1 MEDSMHRV
9 FSFLRLTSYRMRTA
23 IYLLAVVFSVGIV
36 IGFTLRFGVQF
47 ALLREIDILL
57 REDADE
63 LTEVLL
69 ARKFSIDETLAK
81 QWNRRAA
88 VHELHHWF
96 IRIADA
102 ERQTVWESVSVPLV
116 ELPLNLQQD
125 ENPFSWDEYRIV
137 QRTIQEPGSDRS
149 FALQVGTGLDTI
161 HNDLWLLDRLLAISV
176 MVLSILGPLSAWYL
190 SGKLLEPLGQL
201 TDAAEKVESTVTGT
215 LLPLRGAND
224 ELDRLAETINH
235 LLMRVRDE
243 LQRREDWLANSAHQL
258 RSPLAAI
265 SGSVEVVANR
275 LEEGAS
281 QNMLWSVLEE
291 CSALRTLVNKLLLL
305 SEADSDRLKQNH
317 KPINLVPLVKQ
328 ACEIFEGLAVAR
340 GVELTFALVDDFWIK
355 GNSHYMRH
363 VVQNLIDNAI
373 KFTSSGGHVRV
384 LLERD
389 PSWKIGR
396 LIVEDSGIGISEK
409 DLPKVTERFYRADS
423 GRNPALTPRGSG
435 LGLSICQSI
444 VQGHDGV
451 IEITSRV
458 GKGTRVSVKFPLV
471 AENSV

>member
-1 MEDSMHRV
+1 MYRV
-9 FSFLRLTSYRMRTA
+9 FALFRLTSYRMRTA
-23 IYLLAVVFSVGIV
+23 IYLLAVVFSVGMV

-63 LTEVLL
+63 LAEVLT
-69 ARKFSIDETLAK
+69 ARKFSVDENLAK

-88 VHELHHWF
+88 VHQLHHWF
-96 IRIADA
+96 IRIADSD
-102 ERQTVWESVSVPLV
+102 RRTVWESVSVPLD
-116 ELPLNLQQD
+116 ELPLNVLQD
-125 ENPFSWDEYRIV
+125 ANPFAWDEYRIV
-137 QRTIQEPGSDRS
+137 QRTIPDQESDRV
-149 FALQVGTGLDTI
+149 FYLQVGTGLETI

-176 MVLSILGPLSAWYL
+176 VVLSILGPLSAWYL
-190 SGKLLEPLGQL
+190 SGKLLKPLGQL
-201 TDAAEKVESTVTGT
+201 TDAAERVESTVTGT
-215 LLPLRGAND
+215 LLPVRGAND

-275 LEEGAS
+275 MDEGAS
-281 QNMLWSVLEE
+281 QSMLRSVLEE
-291 CSALRTLVNKLLLL
+291 CGALRTLVNKLLLL

-317 KPINLVPLVKQ
+317 KPIDLVPMVKQ
-328 ACEIFEGLAVAR
+328 ACEIFEGLAVVQD
-340 GVELTFALVDDFWIK
+340 VELVLESVDHFWIK

-373 KFTSSGGHVRV
+373 KFTAAGGRV
-384 LLERD
+384 KVAMEVD
-389 PSWKIGR
+389 SHSKCGR
-396 LIVEDSGIGISEK
+396 LVVEDTGIGIAEK

-444 VQGHDGV
+444 VRGHDGK
-451 IEITSRV
+451 IEIASRV
-458 GKGTRVSVKFPLV
+458 GKGTRVTVEFPLV
-471 AENSV
+471 IESSSS